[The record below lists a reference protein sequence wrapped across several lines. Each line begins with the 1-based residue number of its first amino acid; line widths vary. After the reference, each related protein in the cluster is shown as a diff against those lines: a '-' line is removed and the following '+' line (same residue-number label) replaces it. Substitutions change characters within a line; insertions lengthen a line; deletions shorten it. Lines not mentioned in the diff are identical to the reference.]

1 MKVENEELEQAQA
14 LNKVMIEMAK
24 RQRASYKT
32 LVRVYVVTVV
42 CFTILLV
49 SMVVG
54 FFYYESQF
62 EFTDTV
68 TTTTKTVEQ
77 EVSGEGSEINNVEG
91 NMYKDN
97 AIHNQGGE

>member
-24 RQRASYKT
+24 SQRASYRT
-32 LVRVYVVTVV
+32 LVRVYVITVI

-49 SMVVG
+49 SMVAG

-68 TTTTKTVEQ
+68 TTTTKTVTQ